1 MILITEPSQ
10 APLEGELTPPGD
22 KSISHRALIFSSL
35 ARGESIIED
44 LLIAED
50 VAATANACRQL
61 GASIEIK
68 GGHARV
74 LGTGDK
80 GLKAPE
86 HALDM
91 GNSGTAMRL
100 LAGVLSAQPFSSEL
114 FGDESLS
121 RRPMRRIVD
130 PLSLMGAHIETSSK
144 GAAPL
149 RIDGNPDLH
158 GIEYHLPVA
167 SAQIKS
173 CLLLAGLY
181 ASGRT
186 CVIEAQKSRDHTERM
201 LPVFGVQLEQPCC
214 ISGGSKLIAA
224 DMKVPADISS
234 AAFFLVAA
242 AIVPDS
248 DIMLRNVG
256 LNPTRDGILR
266 VLQAM
271 GAVIDVGNHRVFGT
285 EPVGD
290 IRVRYSRSIEGISV
304 PEEWVPSLIDE
315 LPALMALAA
324 VAPGTTRIRGATEL
338 RVKESD
344 RLAVMAQGLAGLGVR
359 LQEYEDGIDI
369 TGGAVQGGEADGAGD
384 HRCAMSFGIL
394 GQVADG
400 PLLVRGA
407 RQINTSYP
415 GFVEHLLALGG
426 KIEARVVA
434 PPA

>member
-1 MILITEPSQ
+1 MF
-10 APLEGELTPPGD
+10 A
-22 KSISHRALIFSSL
+22 SL
-35 ARGESIIED
+35 AHGESLIED

-50 VAATANACRQL
+50 VLATANACRQL
-61 GASIEIK
+61 GASIDIN
-68 GGHARV
+68 GRHTRV
-74 LGTGDK
+74 LGTGEQ
-80 GLKAPE
+80 GLKGPA

-100 LAGVLSAQPFSSEL
+100 LAGVLSAQSFDCEL
-114 FGDESLS
+114 TGDESLS

-130 PLSLMGAHIETSSK
+130 PLSLMGARIETSSR
-144 GAAPL
+144 GTAPL
-149 RIDGNPDLH
+149 RIHGNPGLR

-173 CLLLAGLY
+173 CLLLAGIY

-186 CVIEAQKSRDHTERM
+186 CVWEPQKSRDHTERM
-201 LPVFGVQLEQPCC
+201 LPIFGVQVEEPCC
-214 ISGGSKLIAA
+214 VSGGVKLMAA
-224 DMKVPADISS
+224 DVKVPADISS

-242 AIVPDS
+242 AMVPDS
-248 DIMLRNVG
+248 DVVLRNVG

-271 GAVIDVGNHRVFGT
+271 GADIDIGNHRVFGA

-290 IRVRYSRSIEGISV
+290 IRVRYSRAIEGISI

-315 LPALMALAA
+315 LPVIMAMAA
-324 VAPGTTRIRGATEL
+324 AIPGTTRIRGATEL

-344 RLAVMAQGLAGLGVR
+344 RLSVMAQGLAGLGVR
-359 LQEYEDGIDI
+359 LQEHEDGIDI
-369 TGGAVQGGEADGAGD
+369 TGGAVQGGETDGAGD

-394 GQVADG
+394 GQVAEG

-415 GFVEHLLALGG
+415 EFAQHLRALGG
-426 KIEARVVA
+426 SAEARAVS

>member
-1 MILITEPSQ
+1 MF
-10 APLEGELTPPGD
+10 A
-22 KSISHRALIFSSL
+22 SL
-35 ARGESIIED
+35 ARGESLIED

-61 GASIEIK
+61 GASIDIS
-68 GGHARV
+68 GRYARV
-74 LGTGDK
+74 LGTGEQ
-80 GLKAPE
+80 GLKAPA

-100 LAGVLSAQPFSSEL
+100 LAGVLSAQSFECEL
-114 FGDESLS
+114 IGDESLS

-130 PLSLMGAHIETSSK
+130 PLSLMGARIETSSR
-144 GAAPL
+144 GTAPL
-149 RIDGNPDLH
+149 RIHGNPGLH

-186 CVIEAQKSRDHTERM
+186 CVREPQKSRDHTERM
-201 LPVFGVQLEQPCC
+201 LPIFGVHVEPPCC
-214 ISGGSKLIAA
+214 VSGGVKLIAA
-224 DMKVPADISS
+224 DVKVPADISS

-242 AIVPDS
+242 AMVPDS
-248 DIMLRNVG
+248 DVVLNNVG

-271 GAVIDVGNHRVFGT
+271 GADIDIGNHRVFGA

-290 IRVRYSRSIEGISV
+290 IRVRYSRSIEGISI

-315 LPALMALAA
+315 LPVIMAMAA
-324 VAPGTTRIRGATEL
+324 VTRGTTRIRGATEL

-344 RLAVMAQGLAGLGVR
+344 RLSVMAQGLAGLGVR

-369 TGGAVQGGEADGAGD
+369 TGGAVQGGEVDGAGD

-394 GQVADG
+394 GQVAEE

-415 GFVEHLLALGG
+415 AFAQHLRALGG
-426 KIEARVVA
+426 SIEARAVS
-434 PPA
+434 PPV